1 MSPELRPLVEAAYAE
16 LERQGGETGHLVNR
30 EGVRGTTIELMGDFD
45 LAPLVEA
52 VLAAQWRPLTVA
64 DVGRIAGRCIELWR
78 PDGASGWDPYPGGGS
93 CRLFVFDIGAV
104 WTPQIAV
111 EEFMR
116 QGVTHFR
123 FPTPPPKDPPATA

>member
-52 VLAAQWRPLTVA
+52 VLAAQRKESAMPGKVKLTVRVLAA
-64 DVGRIAGRCIELWR
+64 DGSLIAQSTSGFI
-78 PDGASGWDPYPGGGS
+78 DGAYMMPWVTPPAGGIAIEVLVEEVRGE
-93 CRLFVFDIGAV
+93 AV
-104 WTPQIAV
+104 WIRSLT
-111 EEFMR
+111 E
-116 QGVTHFR
+116 
-123 FPTPPPKDPPATA
+123 DPPATA

>member
-52 VLAAQWRPLTVA
+52 VLAAQWRPIETAPKDGTQVRLYGPKGEV
-64 DVGRIAGRCIELWR
+64 VGRHRPQWNSWSTVPGDYTVKPTHWQPLGRS
-78 PDGASGWDPYPGGGS
+78 P
-93 CRLFVFDIGAV
+93 
-104 WTPQIAV
+104 
-111 EEFMR
+111 
-116 QGVTHFR
+116 
-123 FPTPPPKDPPATA
+123 

>member
-52 VLAAQWRPLTVA
+52 VLAAQWRP
-64 DVGRIAGRCIELWR
+64 IETA
-78 PDGASGWDPYPGGGS
+78 PKDGTDILGWWPHDGMHV
-93 CRLFVFDIGAV
+93 VFWSSDGWGTCMTKGE
-104 WTPQIAV
+104 WTPPVMWQ
-111 EEFMR
+111 
-116 QGVTHFR
+116 HL
-123 FPTPPPKDPPATA
+123 PPPPKDPPTPA

>member
-52 VLAAQWRPLTVA
+52 VLAAQSESFVA
-64 DVGRIAGRCIELWR
+64 ERERSIRAGARR
-78 PDGASGWDPYPGGGS
+78 ANK
-93 CRLFVFDIGAV
+93 
-104 WTPQIAV
+104 
-111 EEFMR
+111 
-116 QGVTHFR
+116 R
-123 FPTPPPKDPPATA
+123 FKL